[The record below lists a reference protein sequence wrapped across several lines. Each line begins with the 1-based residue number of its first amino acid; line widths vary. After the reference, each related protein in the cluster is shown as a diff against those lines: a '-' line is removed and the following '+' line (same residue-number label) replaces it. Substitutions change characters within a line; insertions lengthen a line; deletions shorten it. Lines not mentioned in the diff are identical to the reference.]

1 MTDAELENLKKQ
13 ILEYNPKADIK
24 LIEKAYKYAKVAH
37 QGQVRASGEPYF
49 THPLEIAKILIGLKA
64 QSSTICGALLHDVVE
79 EANVS
84 LKKIKDEFGPE
95 IASLVEG
102 VTKIDKVHFE
112 SKEDYTSENLRKVLL
127 ATAKDIRIMLI
138 KLADRLH
145 NMRTL
150 TSLRDD
156 KQKRIAMETL
166 NIYAPI
172 AHKLGVWHI
181 KGELEDLALRYM
193 DPEAYQMLRD
203 RINEKRTE
211 REKKTKEFI
220 RIIKKKLKDHNI
232 EADVDG
238 RAKYFYSIYKKM
250 KRKNVDFSEIY
261 DLIAIRI
268 RTRNIPDCYAALGI
282 LHDTWKPI
290 PKKFKDYIATPKAN
304 GYQSLHTALVGSHG
318 KILEVQIRT
327 EEMHQLAEDGI
338 AAHWR
343 YQGTER
349 DKKFDRKI
357 SWIKQVLD
365 WRQSSKDSEDFIET
379 LRIDLFEKEIIV
391 FTPKGDPIS
400 LPEHSTPVDFAYEI
414 HTNIGNHC
422 SKTLVNEKL
431 VPLETELLPGD
442 VIEIITMKNAKPS
455 RQWLKFVKTSKA
467 RSKIRA
473 ILKIE
478 KDHDPKTRREEE
490 LPENFV
496 KMLEIKGKKVPIKLS
511 KCCEPKLHDYIEG
524 FYTKD
529 GKITVH
535 KRGCPNI
542 KTLDLNKKAIVKW
555 KKEKKEKIKKLK
567 IIAEER
573 VGMIADILNFIVS
586 QKLNIKRLNT
596 NTSKQGRFIINIEVF
611 SPDKE
616 TFLNLLKK
624 LKEFKGVL
632 DVMEFK
638 G

>member
-1 MTDAELENLKKQ
+1 MADPELENLKKQ
-13 ILEYNPKADIK
+13 ILEYNPKADIA
-24 LIEKAYKYAKVAH
+24 LVEKAYKYAKIAH
-37 QGQVRASGEPYF
+37 EGQVRESGEPYF
-49 THPLEIAKILIGLKA
+49 NHPIGIARILIGLKV
-64 QSSTICGALLHDVVE
+64 QSTTICGALLHDVVE
-79 EANVS
+79 ESKVS
-84 LKKIKDEFGPE
+84 LKKVKDEFGPE

-112 SKEDYTSENLRKVLL
+112 SKQDYTAENLRKVLL

-150 TSLRDD
+150 KSLRED
-156 KQKRIAMETL
+156 KQKRIAEETL

-181 KGELEDLALRYM
+181 KGELEDLSLRYL

-203 RINEKRTE
+203 RINEKREE

-220 RIIKKKLKDHNI
+220 RTIKKKLRAHDI
-232 EADVDG
+232 EAEVNG

-250 KRKNVDFSEIY
+250 KKKNVDFSEIY

-268 RTRNIPDCYAALGI
+268 ITKSIPDCYAALGI

-327 EEMHQLAEDGI
+327 EEMHQIAEDGI

-343 YQGTER
+343 YKGTER
-349 DKKFDRKI
+349 DKQFDRKI

-365 WRQSSKDSEDFIET
+365 WRQSAKDAEDFMET
-379 LRIDLFEKEIIV
+379 LKIDLFEKEIIV

-422 SKTLVNEKL
+422 SKALVNEKL
-431 VPLETELLPGD
+431 VTLDTELMPGD
-442 VIEIITMKNAKPS
+442 VIEIVTMKNAKPS

-467 RSKIRA
+467 KGKIRA
-473 ILKIE
+473 ILNIE
-478 KDHDPKTRREEE
+478 KEHDPKTRKEEE
-490 LPENFV
+490 LPENRA
-496 KMLEIKGKKVPIKLS
+496 KMIDIIGKDVPIKIS
-511 KCCEPKLHDYIEG
+511 KCCDPRPYDYIEG

-535 KRGCPNI
+535 KKGCPNVHS
-542 KTLDLNKKAIVKW
+542 LDQNKKAVVHW
-555 KKEKKEKIKKLK
+555 KKESGDRFKEFK
-567 IIAEER
+567 IIAQDR
-573 VGMIADILNFIVS
+573 VGMIAEILNFLVAL
-586 QKLNIKRLNT
+586 KLNVEKLNT
-596 NTSKQGRFIINIEVF
+596 STTKHGRFMLNLGV
-611 SPDKE
+611 SLDKE
-616 TFLNLLKK
+616 ETVAELIAK
-624 LKEFKGVL
+624 LKEIKGVF